1 MRDTQNVDS
10 GRFKMTSFVPD
21 QSKLDDF
28 LPSQDKKLYR
38 KKKILSLKLRG
49 KKNWEISEKL
59 GYSLSTIEKDL
70 HEIRRFFGGLIN

>member
-1 MRDTQNVDS
+1 
-10 GRFKMTSFVPD
+10 MTSFVPD

-49 KKNWEISEKL
+49 KKNWQM
-59 GYSLSTIEKDL
+59 
-70 HEIRRFFGGLIN
+70 F

>member
-1 MRDTQNVDS
+1 
-10 GRFKMTSFVPD
+10 MTNFVPD

-38 KKKILSLKLRG
+38 KKKILSLKLYG

-59 GYSLSTIEKDL
+59 GYSLSTVEKDIQKL
-70 HEIRRFFGGLIN
+70 RLGVLN